1 MKLIINFL
9 VNLFIKLIFRIKV
22 WGSEN
27 ILSGPLILCINHSSN
42 FDPLVLRT
50 EIKREINFL
59 AKKELF
65 NNKIL
70 GFLLKK
76 FGVIPVDRNKNDL
89 TAYKQVIKNLRNG
102 KLIGIFIEGTRKQ
115 NHDLAQAKNG
125 AAMFAIK
132 TSSPII
138 PVAIKSNF
146 KLFSVV
152 EINIGK
158 PIYFDLDKKKIDH
171 EILNNATLEITNQ
184 IKLLLED

>member
-1 MKLIINFL
+1 MIINFL
-9 VNLFIKLIFRIKV
+9 VNLFIKLIFRIKID
-22 WGSEN
+22 GSEN
-27 ILSGPLILCINHSSN
+27 ILSGPLILCVNHNSN
-42 FDPLVLRT
+42 FDPLVLRIK
-50 EIKREINFL
+50 IKREINFL

-65 NNKIL
+65 DNKIL

-76 FGVIPVDRNKNDL
+76 FNVISVDRNKNDL
-89 TAYKQVIKNLRNG
+89 NAYKQVIKNLKNG
-102 KLIGIFIEGTRKQ
+102 KLIGIFIEGTRKK

-132 TSSPII
+132 TGSPIV

-171 EILNNATLEITNQ
+171 EILNNATSRITDQ
-184 IKLLLED
+184 IKSLLGK

>member
-9 VNLFIKLIFRIKV
+9 VNLFIKLIFRIKIY
-22 WGSEN
+22 GSEN

-50 EIKREINFL
+50 KINREINFL

-76 FGVIPVDRNKNDL
+76 FGVISVDRNKNDL
-89 TAYKQVIKNLRNG
+89 MAYKQVIKNLKDG
-102 KLIGIFIEGTRKQ
+102 KLIGIFIEGTRKK

-146 KLFSVV
+146 KLLSVV

-171 EILNNATLEITNQ
+171 ESLNTATSKITDEI
-184 IKLLLED
+184 KFLLGE